1 MKIIVSGELFHTGS
15 PKIAR
20 FLGHSRSDLYNKNPI
35 KIGDMRVDFYTLEHR
50 ECRAKRGARRERTNI
65 TKTGKMQSIFPERVS
80 AYGVPENP
88 GIFGESVSAC
98 VLS

>member
-1 MKIIVSGELFHTGS
+1 
-15 PKIAR
+15 
-20 FLGHSRSDLYNKNPI
+20 
-35 KIGDMRVDFYTLEHR
+35 MRVDFYTLDVR
-50 ECRAKRGARRERTNI
+50 NLGQAKRAQGWRERTNI

-88 GIFGESVSAC
+88 WIFGESVSAC